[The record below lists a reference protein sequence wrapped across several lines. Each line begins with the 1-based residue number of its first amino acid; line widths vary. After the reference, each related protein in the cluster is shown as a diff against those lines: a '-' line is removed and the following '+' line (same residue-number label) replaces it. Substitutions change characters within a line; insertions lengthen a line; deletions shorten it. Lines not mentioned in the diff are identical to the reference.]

1 MACPTLGFYSDPMDL
16 RSRYSTLFHSRC
28 FHSKRFQSSRFQS
41 KHFEPKHSKSLQA
54 IHRTLSLLLR
64 LSQLLALSLGL
75 VFLSACQPANQDTS
89 SIKTDTAA
97 QRELTQEVYVW
108 QRQWRDANQSALV
121 ESQSA
126 FNGVRILA
134 LQAHPKPNGADIWFE
149 VQVNHEWLQA
159 DPRPKVA
166 VIRLDGQLTRLNN
179 REALQ
184 KILALI
190 QDWQAK
196 GTKLAGIEIDH
207 DSASSKLAAYNTF
220 LRELKSQ
227 LPHTLKLSITSLPAW
242 LSSPEFPPLF
252 DNIDELV
259 LQIHSVSDPRLGLFD
274 AAQGWRWVEQ
284 LSRLA
289 KVPYLIA
296 LPSYGSAVYSTAS
309 GYRVESEVPM
319 RMPLAGT
326 ASSQHLARQE
336 LMADPQVLQS
346 FVKQLH
352 TFADPKLKGMIW
364 FRLPLEG
371 DKRVWPLSTLIAVA
385 KQQALA
391 PQIELEILNTEPR
404 LAPSEAPKTSLFQ
417 LVLVNKGNIAGEL
430 PGQLSL
436 AAQACSGYDAQN
448 GYQAKLT
455 QGTLV
460 WQLPQ
465 ATSTE
470 RAAEPAFSQF
480 APNLISAVELS
491 PNGRRVIGWAR
502 CESLYLQGIYAP

>member
-1 MACPTLGFYSDPMDL
+1 MAQSTLGFYSYPMDL
-16 RSRYSTLFHSRC
+16 RSRYSTLFHSKR
-28 FHSKRFQSSRFQS
+28 FHSRRFQS

-54 IHRTLSLLLR
+54 IHRTLFLLLR
-64 LSQLLALSLGL
+64 LSQLLALSFGL
-75 VFLSACQPANQDTS
+75 VFLNACQPANQDTP
-89 SIKTDTAA
+89 SIKTATTAP
-97 QRELTQEVYVW
+97 RELTQEVYVW

-121 ESQSA
+121 ESQNT

-149 VQVNHEWLQA
+149 VQVNHTWLQA

-196 GTKLAGIEIDH
+196 GTRLAGIEIDH
-207 DSASSKLAAYNTF
+207 DSASSKLAAYNAF

-227 LPHTLKLSITSLPAW
+227 LPHSLKLSITSLPAW
-242 LSSPEFPPLF
+242 MSSSEFPALF

-274 AAQGWRWVEQ
+274 ATQGWQWVEQ

-296 LPSYGSAVYSTAS
+296 LPSYGSAVYSTAA

-319 RMPLAGT
+319 QMPLADT
-326 ASSQHLARQE
+326 ASSQHVARQE
-336 LMADPQVLQS
+336 LMADPLVLQS
-346 FVKQLH
+346 FVKKLH
-352 TFADPKLKGMIW
+352 TFADTKLKGIIW

-371 DKRVWPLSTLIAVA
+371 DKRAWPLSTLIAVA
-385 KQQALA
+385 KQQPLA
-391 PQIELEILNTEPR
+391 AHIELEILSQANTGS
-404 LAPSEAPKTSLFQ
+404 AQHEAPGSRLFQ
-417 LVLVNKGNIAGEL
+417 LVLVNKGNLAGKL

-455 QGTLV
+455 QGILV

-470 RAAEPAFSQF
+470 RAAAPASSQF
-480 APNLISAVELS
+480 APNLISAIELS

-502 CESLYLQGIYAP
+502 CESLHLQGIYAP

>member
-16 RSRYSTLFHSRC
+16 RSRYSTLFHS
-28 FHSKRFQSSRFQS
+28 KRFQS
-41 KHFEPKHSKSLQA
+41 KHFELKRSKSLQA
-54 IHRTLSLLLR
+54 IHRTFSL
-64 LSQLLALSLGL
+64 LLALSFGSVSLG
-75 VFLSACQPANQDTS
+75 ACQPANQDTS
-89 SIKTDTAA
+89 SSKADTVA
-97 QRELTQEVYVW
+97 QRELSQEVYVW

-121 ESQSA
+121 ESQST

-134 LQAHPKPNGADIWFE
+134 LQAHPKPNGTDIWFE
-149 VQVNHEWLQA
+149 VRVNHEWLQA

-207 DSASSKLAAYNTF
+207 DSASSKLAAYNAF

-242 LSSPEFPPLF
+242 LSSPAFPPLF

-274 AAQGWRWVEQ
+274 PAQGWQWVEQ
-284 LSRLA
+284 LSQLA

-319 RMPLAGT
+319 RMPSANT

-346 FVKQLH
+346 FVKKLH
-352 TFADPKLKGMIW
+352 NFTDPKLKGMIW

-385 KQQALA
+385 KLQALA

-404 LAPSEAPKTSLFQ
+404 LSPSEAPKTSLFQ

-470 RAAEPAFSQF
+470 RAAEPASSQF

>member
-1 MACPTLGFYSDPMDL
+1 MDL
-16 RSRYSTLFHSRC
+16 RSRYSTLFHS
-28 FHSKRFQSSRFQS
+28 KRFQS
-41 KHFEPKHSKSLQA
+41 KHFELKRSKSLQA
-54 IHRTLSLLLR
+54 IHRTFSL
-64 LSQLLALSLGL
+64 LLALSFGSVSLG
-75 VFLSACQPANQDTS
+75 ACQPANQDTS
-89 SIKTDTAA
+89 SSKADTVA
-97 QRELTQEVYVW
+97 QRELSQEVYVW

-121 ESQSA
+121 ESQST

-134 LQAHPKPNGADIWFE
+134 LQAHPKPNGTDIWFE
-149 VQVNHEWLQA
+149 VRVNHEWLQA

-207 DSASSKLAAYNTF
+207 DSASSKLAAYNAF

-242 LSSPEFPPLF
+242 LSSPAFPPLF

-274 AAQGWRWVEQ
+274 PAQGWQWVEQ
-284 LSRLA
+284 LSRLT

-309 GYRVESEVPM
+309 GYRVENEVPM
-319 RMPLAGT
+319 RMPLADT
-326 ASSQHLARQE
+326 ASSQHVARQE
-336 LMADPQVLQS
+336 LMANPQVLQS
-346 FVKQLH
+346 FVKKLH

-391 PQIELEILNTEPR
+391 PHIELEIVSQANAS
-404 LAPSEAPKTSLFQ
+404 LALIPNEAPKSTLFQ
-417 LVLVNKGNIAGEL
+417 LVLVNKGNLAGKL
-430 PGQLSL
+430 PSQLSL
-436 AAQACSGYDAQN
+436 AAQSCSGYDAQN

-470 RAAEPAFSQF
+470 RAAEPASSQF

-502 CESLYLQGIYAP
+502 CESLHLQGIYAP

>member
-1 MACPTLGFYSDPMDL
+1 MDL
-16 RSRYSTLFHSRC
+16 RSRYSTLFHSKR
-28 FHSKRFQSSRFQS
+28 FHSRCFQS

-89 SIKTDTAA
+89 SIKADTAA
-97 QRELTQEVYVW
+97 PRELTQEVYVW

-121 ESQSA
+121 ESQNT

-149 VQVNHEWLQA
+149 VQVNHTWLQA

-179 REALQ
+179 HEVIQ

-196 GTKLAGIEIDH
+196 GTNLAGIEIDH
-207 DSASSKLAAYNTF
+207 DSASSKLAAYNAF

-227 LPHTLKLSITSLPAW
+227 LPHSLKLSITSLPAW
-242 LSSPEFPPLF
+242 MSSSEFPPLF

-274 AAQGWRWVEQ
+274 ATQGWQWVEQ

-296 LPSYGSAVYSTAS
+296 LPSYGSAVYSTAA

-319 RMPLAGT
+319 QMPLADT
-326 ASSQHLARQE
+326 ASSQHIARHE
-336 LMADPQVLQS
+336 LMADPLVLQS
-346 FVKQLH
+346 FVKKLH

-385 KQQALA
+385 QQQPLA
-391 PQIELEILNTEPR
+391 PQIELEILSQANTGS
-404 LAPSEAPKTSLFQ
+404 AQHEAPESRLFQ
-417 LVLVNKGNIAGEL
+417 LVLVNKGNLAGKLPGKL

-455 QGTLV
+455 QGILV

-470 RAAEPAFSQF
+470 RAAAPASSQF
-480 APNLISAVELS
+480 APNLISAIELS

-502 CESLYLQGIYAP
+502 CESLHLQGIYAP

>member
-1 MACPTLGFYSDPMDL
+1 MDL
-16 RSRYSTLFHSRC
+16 RSRYCSLFRSKRFHSKHFHSR
-28 FHSKRFQSSRFQS
+28 RFQS
-41 KHFEPKHSKSLQA
+41 KHFEPRRSKSLQA
-54 IHRTLSLLLR
+54 IHRTLSLLFR
-64 LSQLLALSLGL
+64 LSQLLALSFGL
-75 VFLSACQPANQDTS
+75 VSLSACQPANQETS
-89 SIKTDTAA
+89 SSKADTVA
-97 QRELTQEVYVW
+97 QRELSQEVYVW

-121 ESQSA
+121 ESQST

-149 VQVNHEWLQA
+149 VQVNHTWLQA

-196 GTKLAGIEIDH
+196 GTRLAGIEIDH
-207 DSASSKLAAYNTF
+207 DSASSKLAAYNAF

-227 LPHTLKLSITSLPAW
+227 LPHSLKLSITSLPAW
-242 LSSPEFPPLF
+242 MSSSEFPALF

-274 AAQGWRWVEQ
+274 ATQGWQWVEQ

-296 LPSYGSAVYSTAS
+296 LPSYGSAVYSTAA

-319 RMPLAGT
+319 QMPLADT

-336 LMADPQVLQS
+336 LMADPLVLQS
-346 FVKQLH
+346 FVKKLH
-352 TFADPKLKGMIW
+352 TFADTKLKGIIW

-385 KQQALA
+385 KQQPLA
-391 PQIELEILNTEPR
+391 AHIELEILSQANTGS
-404 LAPSEAPKTSLFQ
+404 AQHEAPGSRLFQ
-417 LVLVNKGNIAGEL
+417 LVLVNKGNLAGKL

-455 QGTLV
+455 QGILV

-470 RAAEPAFSQF
+470 RAAAPASSQF
-480 APNLISAVELS
+480 APNLISAIELS

-502 CESLYLQGIYAP
+502 CESLHLQGIYAP

>member
-1 MACPTLGFYSDPMDL
+1 MDL
-16 RSRYSTLFHSRC
+16 RSRYSTR
-28 FHSKRFQSSRFQS
+28 FHSKRFHSRRFQF
-41 KHFEPKHSKSLQA
+41 KHFKAKRSKSLQA
-54 IHRTLSLLLR
+54 IHRTLSLLL
-64 LSQLLALSLGL
+64 ALSFGL
-75 VFLSACQPANQDTS
+75 VFLSACQPANNDKS
-89 SIKTDTAA
+89 SSKADTAA
-97 QRELTQEVYVW
+97 PRELTQEVYVW

-121 ESQSA
+121 ESQST

-149 VQVNHEWLQA
+149 VQVNQEWVQA
-159 DPRPKVA
+159 EPRPKVA

-179 REALQ
+179 REVIQ
-184 KILALI
+184 KILALL

-196 GTKLAGIEIDH
+196 GTNLAGIEIDH
-207 DSASSKLAAYNTF
+207 DSASSKLAAYNAF

-242 LSSPEFPPLF
+242 LSSPEFPALF
-252 DNIDELV
+252 DYIDELV

-274 AAQGWRWVEQ
+274 ATQGWQWVEQ
-284 LSRLA
+284 LSRLT

-309 GYRVESEVPM
+309 GYRVESEVPI

-326 ASSQHLARQE
+326 ASSQHVARQE
-336 LMADPQVLQS
+336 LMADPQMLQS
-346 FVKQLH
+346 FVKKLH

-371 DKRVWPLSTLIAVA
+371 DKRVWPLSTLVAVA
-385 KQQALA
+385 KQQPLA
-391 PQIELEILNTEPR
+391 PQIELEILNQANTEP
-404 LAPSEAPKTSLFQ
+404 AQHEATRSHLFQ
-417 LVLVNKGNIAGEL
+417 LVLVNKGNIAGKL
-430 PGQLSL
+430 PSQLSL

-470 RAAEPAFSQF
+470 RAAAPASSQF

-502 CESLYLQGIYAP
+502 CESLHLQGIYAP